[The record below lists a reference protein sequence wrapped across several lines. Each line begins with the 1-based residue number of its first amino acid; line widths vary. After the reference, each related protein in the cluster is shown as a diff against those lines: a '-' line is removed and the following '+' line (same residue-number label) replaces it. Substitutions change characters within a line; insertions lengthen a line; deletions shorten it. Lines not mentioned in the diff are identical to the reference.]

1 METRERF
8 LDAVRALAV
17 VRVMVWHAFGFA
29 AITYFVSAVPAMFFV
44 TGSLLAR
51 SLDRHGYV
59 ATLRDR
65 TRRLLIPLW
74 LFATVAFAATSCAR
88 ACAAVA
94 CADRICASKV
104 ATVAFCVSTLAAA

>member
-51 SLDRHGYV
+51 YTYDALDRRILENSGTAREWLSRPAARV
-59 ATLRDR
+59 RNRIASRPNR
-65 TRRLLIPLW
+65 AAGKRSVPGVRGSTRRNP
-74 LFATVAFAATSCAR
+74 AR
-88 ACAAVA
+88 AL
-94 CADRICASKV
+94 RQ
-104 ATVAFCVSTLAAA
+104 